1 MHERMDRQAIL
12 PILYDIAVTIGGET
26 SLQPLLTRTLQRLLY
41 YTSYPTGIVCLDAG
55 GGTQDS
61 CVQTRLHA
69 AVGDL
74 ELIDAVG
81 QELKLPRALLDGD
94 VPDAAAQCETL
105 QSLHP
110 VAGRYRSFLRLPI
123 APRGVIILLAP
134 VAPETRLPLQQMF
147 KPVLAH
153 LARAILLCQRND
165 AYTAGLQAERQLY
178 AEVFQ
183 SSASGVM
190 ITDLQGSI
198 VAVNPAFTRITGYA
212 ADEAL
217 GQNPRLLSSHQH
229 DPAFYQEMW
238 QSVHE
243 RGHWQG
249 EVHNRR
255 KNGESFP
262 EWLNISVV
270 RGPDGQMT
278 HYVGIFSDISVEKQT
293 EALLHRMAFYDA
305 LTNLPNRRLM
315 MDRLL
320 QACSVSARNGQY
332 AAVLF
337 LDIDDFKDIND
348 AKGHEVGDQVLS
360 EVAQRLLD
368 SVREGDTVARL
379 GGDEFVVIL
388 NAIGQRPQ
396 EAATHAKTVA
406 EKIRGNLARPY
417 ALDAY
422 TVHTSPSIGIVLFQG
437 LQKSMDNLL
446 KQADI
451 AMYRAKRAG
460 GNGLRFFDPRMQ
472 EEINARISL
481 VDALR
486 EAIGTPQLSLFAQ
499 AQFDHR
505 QQVVG
510 AELLLRWQHPQWEG
524 ISPAEFIPLAEDS
537 GLIIDIGLWCLKATC
552 EQLVKWSAHDHTR
565 RLILAINLSP
575 RQFKQAD
582 FVDQLR
588 QVLLATGANPQQLK
602 LELTEGV
609 MLENPEDAIVKIRQ
623 IKQLGVRFALDDF
636 GTGYSSLQYL
646 KQLPIDQIKI
656 DQSFI
661 RDIEIDINNAAI
673 VKTIIAMSHAMGLEV
688 IAEGVETQ
696 AQLDFL
702 KKNGCLHYQ
711 GYLFARPMPLSQ
723 LELLLQP
730 DSAHS
735 AAVAGAAPLT

>member
-1 MHERMDRQAIL
+1 MDRQAIL

-41 YTSYPTGIVCLDAG
+41 YTSYPTGMVCLDAG
-55 GGTQDS
+55 HATQGPD
-61 CVQTRLHA
+61 VRTQLHA

-74 ELIDAVG
+74 DLIDAVG
-81 QELKLPRALLDGD
+81 QEVSFPRALLAGPA
-94 VPDAAAQCETL
+94 PDAAAQCEIL

-110 VAGRYRSFLRLPI
+110 VSGRYRSFLRLHV

-134 VAPETRLPLQQMF
+134 VAPETRLPVQQMF
-147 KPVLAH
+147 NPVLAH

-165 AYTAGLQAERQLY
+165 AYTTGLQTEMKLY

-229 DPAFYQEMW
+229 DPTFYREMW
-238 QSVHE
+238 ESVREH
-243 RGHWQG
+243 GHWQG
-249 EVHNRR
+249 EVRNRR
-255 KNGESFP
+255 KSGESFP

-270 RGPDGQMT
+270 RDPDGRMT

-293 EALLHRMAFYDA
+293 EVLLHRMAFYDA

-320 QACSVSARNGQY
+320 QAGSVSARNGQY
-332 AAVLF
+332 AALLF

-348 AKGHEVGDQVLS
+348 AKGHEVGDQVLG
-360 EVAQRLLD
+360 EVAQRLLG

-388 NAIGQRPQ
+388 NAVGQRPQ
-396 EAATHAKTVA
+396 DAAAHAKTVA

-417 ALDAY
+417 TLDAY

-437 LQKSMDNLL
+437 QQENVDTLL

-460 GNGLRFFDPRMQ
+460 GNDLRFFDPRMQ
-472 EEINARISL
+472 DEINARIGM

-499 AQFDHR
+499 PQFDHR
-505 QQVVG
+505 QQVIG

-524 ISPAEFIPLAEDS
+524 ISPEEFIPLAEDS
-537 GLIIDIGLWCLKATC
+537 GLIVDIGLWCLKATC
-552 EQLVKWSAHDHTR
+552 EQLVKWSAHAHARSLT
-565 RLILAINLSP
+565 LALNLSP

-588 QVLLATGANPQQLK
+588 QVLCATGANPQHLK

-609 MLENPEDAIVKIRQ
+609 MLENPEDAIAKIKQ
-623 IKQLGVRFALDDF
+623 IKKLGVRFALDDF

-661 RDIEIDINNAAI
+661 RDIETDINNAAI

-702 KKNGCLHYQ
+702 ELNGCLHYQ

-723 LELLLQP
+723 LEALLQP
-730 DSAHS
+730 GSS
-735 AAVAGAAPLT
+735 LAASLANATPLA